1 MRVTNNMNYD
11 RMFII
16 ENNDDTRAANTLGVI
31 GTSDMQG
38 SLMLLVTGLIAG
50 SSNMQFSLVDF
61 LR

>member
-1 MRVTNNMNYD
+1 MRDTDNMNYD

-16 ENNDDTRAANTLGVI
+16 GNNDDVRAANTLGVI

-38 SLMLLVTGLIAG
+38 SLLLLVTGLMAG
-50 SSNMQFSLVDF
+50 SSIMQYSLVDF